1 MSHSSVDPSARQKE
15 GQQEQDRA
23 DLRLTEVSEQSERIK
38 QVVVASVLASLSVAV
53 APVASM
59 LTRLAGWGIA
69 LFDPVSL
76 FWIVAFL
83 IGGVRVGMVSTAA
96 GTIGLF
102 FFDPT
107 GIGPMFKFAATVPM
121 IIVPWLGVKRY
132 GRDVGGQFLSRPL
145 RRIPYGNYTILM
157 AIAFFVRLL
166 LMIPLNLVIV
176 PIIAPFFTPE
186 QIIAYSL
193 TINAF
198 QSFWDAFVPLLVV
211 FPTTVFDH
219 FKMW

>member
-1 MSHSSVDPSARQKE
+1 VSHSSVDPFAAS
-15 GQQEQDRA
+15 GRA
-23 DLRLTEVSEQSERIK
+23 DFQLAEVSEESERIK
-38 QVVVASVLASLSVAV
+38 QVVVAGVLAALSIAV

-76 FWIVAFL
+76 FWIAAFL
-83 IGGVRVGMVSTAA
+83 IGGIRVGMVSTGA

-107 GIGPMFKFAATVPM
+107 GIGPMFKFAATAPM
-121 IIVPWLGVKRY
+121 ILIPWLGVKKF
-132 GRDVGGQFLSRPL
+132 GRGMGGKFLSRPL
-145 RRIPYGNYTILM
+145 RGLTYGNYAVLMIL
-157 AIAFFVRLL
+157 AFIVRLL
-166 LMIPLNLVIV
+166 LMIPLNLAIV
-176 PIIAPFFTPE
+176 PIIAPFFTPD
-186 QIIAYSL
+186 QIIAYTL

-198 QSFWDAFVPLLVV
+198 QSVWDAAVPFIVV
-211 FPTTVFDH
+211 FPSTVFDH